1 MANLSWD
8 RFSVVNG
15 RSENSLLWIMDMIFP
30 NDECPHPHGSRA
42 GKFRHR
48 QAHGPQPDP
57 KGGGKGPDCASG
69 ARSPRGTTTSFAS
82 LLIAGRQF
90 PAAATT
96 LRLGPT
102 ALPPPRPPGPSRKS
116 PSQVVLRHAVDHPD
130 DLRER
135 CLRSRAWPAR
145 ECLRRAARTG
155 PPEPLVSP
163 LGGAA
168 KAKTPRIFQRPRLH
182 DLAEAVFPIGHHVKV
197 RSGKELIQHI
207 FDISE

>member
-116 PSQVVLRHAVDHPD
+116 PSQVVLRHGGSVSGVP
-130 DLRER
+130 RGPGR
-135 CLRSRAWPAR
+135 PSRSSR
-145 ECLRRAARTG
+145 
-155 PPEPLVSP
+155 P